1 MFSYENFIRAYIS
14 RKKSKQSPKRRL
26 LSLNSSISEFL
37 DKKKIIFNSTDL
49 SSTQDYSDTL
59 TLFPKVPQLPFVRFP
74 QKKLFHR
81 RSQSI
86 DYSTTAHKEK
96 RVFLKKNLQNTQKN
110 DLNGHPSFMSE
121 GLTFVKVSSL
131 NTRYHS
137 NQDYIMESLEKA
149 KKYFPIPFDR
159 KQLRTSSMSISHT
172 PMSRLYSP
180 QNFSTRKKNF
190 KENFK
195 TETVSNSKKK
205 FEIQGQSA
213 LKQIKITD
221 KKTMKKGDLYD
232 YLIVFFE
239 KLEIYTKKFEEI
251 DKANKGYIV
260 LEDLKRVTE
269 NTSVSPQRL
278 YNLLF
283 SISKRLKISKN
294 DFLALCAVYQHNFGD
309 VSKFSLANEKIICKL
324 EKQIDELR
332 KIFELHAKNNKITK
346 QYLEGLSKFLQPTE
360 DVLKSESVIITEIID
375 FSWFLR
381 CIPYFLYVHLEILN
395 KTFL

>member
-1 MFSYENFIRAYIS
+1 M
-14 RKKSKQSPKRRL
+14 
-26 LSLNSSISEFL
+26 
-37 DKKKIIFNSTDL
+37 
-49 SSTQDYSDTL
+49 
-59 TLFPKVPQLPFVRFP
+59 
-74 QKKLFHR
+74 
-81 RSQSI
+81 
-86 DYSTTAHKEK
+86 
-96 RVFLKKNLQNTQKN
+96 
-110 DLNGHPSFMSE
+110 
-121 GLTFVKVSSL
+121 
-131 NTRYHS
+131 
-137 NQDYIMESLEKA
+137 
-149 KKYFPIPFDR
+149 
-159 KQLRTSSMSISHT
+159 
-172 PMSRLYSP
+172 
-180 QNFSTRKKNF
+180 
-190 KENFK
+190 
-195 TETVSNSKKK
+195 
-205 FEIQGQSA
+205 
-213 LKQIKITD
+213 
-221 KKTMKKGDLYD
+221 
-232 YLIVFFE
+232 IVFFE

-251 DKANKGYIV
+251 DKAKKGYIV